1 MFELP
6 SPRIPVERVTKK
18 EAKLPPKVHTCRTM
32 ATNDGAK
39 RRLLLTHKSSI
50 SLQDTQVHLD
60 EAIHSQEDLKEQLAM
75 AERRSSLLAAE
86 VEEMREVVE
95 QSERSRRLA
104 EQELVDVS
112 QRIQLL
118 LTQVTPKQEINCN
131 SVQETAMLG
140 CFVIY

>member
-1 MFELP
+1 M
-6 SPRIPVERVTKK
+6 
-18 EAKLPPKVHTCRTM
+18 
-32 ATNDGAK
+32 
-39 RRLLLTHKSSI
+39 
-50 SLQDTQVHLD
+50 D